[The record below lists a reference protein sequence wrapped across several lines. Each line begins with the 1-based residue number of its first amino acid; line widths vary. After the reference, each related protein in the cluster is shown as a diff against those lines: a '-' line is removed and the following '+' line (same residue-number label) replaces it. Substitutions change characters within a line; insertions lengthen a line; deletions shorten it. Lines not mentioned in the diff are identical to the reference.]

1 MYCDADYEA
10 RRTRR
15 ELEGKIDKLGGKLE
29 KAFAE
34 KLKEQRIKAPEI
46 VQQFDNSSD
55 NERYL
60 QQDSNTAIYLKRA
73 TNGLIRMYEFDFSMG
88 LTTISSI
95 QQGTVTATE
104 TKKISEMPSKF
115 VQKCRATLGT
125 QNNRKPRTI
134 RRDNG

>member
-29 KAFAE
+29 KAFTE
-34 KLKEQRIKAPEI
+34 KLREHRIQAPEI

-55 NERYL
+55 SERYL

-73 TNGLIRMYEFDFSMG
+73 TNDLIRMYEFDFSMG

-115 VQKCRATLGT
+115 VQKCQYVLGNST
-125 QNNRKPRTI
+125 NKKPRSI
-134 RRDNG
+134 RRSNG

>member
-29 KAFAE
+29 KAFSD
-34 KLKEQRIKAPEI
+34 KLKEHRIKAPDI
-46 VQQFDNSSD
+46 VQRFESSSD
-55 NERYL
+55 KERYL
-60 QQDSNTAIYLKRA
+60 KQDSNTAIYLKRA
-73 TNGLIRMYEFDFSMG
+73 TDDLIRMYEFDFSMG

-115 VQKCRATLGT
+115 VQKCQATLGS
-125 QNNRKPRTI
+125 QDNRKPRTI